1 MGERAVE
8 PSYYVL
14 LGFLMPGNGE
24 IFWAAIKLYKLIVD
38 RVTPAPRAVPCLT
51 K

>member
-24 IFWAAIKLYKLIVD
+24 ILGRDKAI
-38 RVTPAPRAVPCLT
+38 
-51 K
+51 